1 MAVGAHRVD
10 ATRRPTRLS
19 NVPEATRPYLLVYD
33 WACGQ
38 EMSLTPMSSEQ
49 SARLQRDEVASAYAE
64 DASIEVS
71 VVHAA
76 SPDAVRARLPR
87 PD

>member
-1 MAVGAHRVD
+1 MNE
-10 ATRRPTRLS
+10 P
-19 NVPEATRPYLLVYD
+19 TRPYLLVYD

-38 EMSLTPMSSEQ
+38 EMALTAMADDRA
-49 SARLQRDEVASAYAE
+49 ARLQRDEVASAYAE

-71 VVHAA
+71 VVHAP

-87 PD
+87 PR

>member
-1 MAVGAHRVD
+1 VAD
-10 ATRRPTRLS
+10 Q
-19 NVPEATRPYLLVYD
+19 TRPYLLVYD

-38 EMSLTPMSSEQ
+38 EMALTAMSSDAA
-49 SARLQRDEVASAYAE
+49 ARVQRDEVASAYAE
-64 DASIEVS
+64 DLSIEVT

-87 PD
+87 PR